1 MSSQK
6 LSQAVFHFS
15 SNDVCQV
22 MQEEMCTERTLA
34 HPNPSLK
41 VLVFPHTLSLKKKKN
56 HQNNNYELDSESFW
70 NLEIPFLV
78 YVHKSSCVRPKAVR
92 EMGAIRGHAN

>member
-41 VLVFPHTLSLKKKKN
+41 VLVFPHTLSLKKKKTIKTTTT
-56 HQNNNYELDSESFW
+56 
-70 NLEIPFLV
+70 NLT
-78 YVHKSSCVRPKAVR
+78 VRVFGTWKFPS
-92 EMGAIRGHAN
+92 